1 VRTRTKVLAWG
12 SGAGVV
18 LVGSRPL
25 TFAGYGV
32 NAPELGSVTVDEHGA
47 IEFSLHLILES

>member
-1 VRTRTKVLAWG
+1 VRTRPKVLA
-12 SGAGVV
+12 GAGGAGIV
-18 LVGSRPL
+18 LVGSLPL

-32 NAPELGSVTVDEHGA
+32 NAPDLGSVTVDEHGA